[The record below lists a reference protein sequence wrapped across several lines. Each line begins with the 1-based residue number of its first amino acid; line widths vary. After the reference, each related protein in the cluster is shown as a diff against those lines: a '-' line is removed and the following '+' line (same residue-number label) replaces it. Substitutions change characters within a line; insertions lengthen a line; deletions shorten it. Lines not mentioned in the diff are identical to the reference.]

1 MEEIDIKSIVK
12 AYLVTH
18 GYDGLYEPYDNGCA
32 CVLSDLM
39 PCDQPHQSCKPGHVI
54 SYNGDDGFVWSH
66 QRCDEDGFVI
76 G

>member
-1 MEEIDIKSIVK
+1 MYVMEEIDIKSIVK

-54 SYNGDDGFVWSH
+54 SD
-66 QRCDEDGFVI
+66 DEDGFVI
-76 G
+76 GER